1 MKAFSSKSKLLPLL
15 LLVLLIAG
23 VVITFGLIHNTL
35 QNIGGSLPAIGYV
48 LLFLPAII
56 SIGLYAIL
64 NNLQVKSAKLEAEI
78 AELKAA
84 FALLQQVKNQ
94 EQANA
99 TNQEE
104 TVDYDKLLSRLIPTL
119 PTDNLEKFGEALLS
133 NIARNYEIVQAVL
146 YTRDGDTNLFTFKA
160 GYAYFSESEPVTYS
174 EGETLSGQVAKNRQI
189 LNLDQVPENYITIL
203 SGLGKGSPK
212 HLLIAPIVSSDNN
225 SIGVFELAAFKPFDN
240 MQVELF
246 DRLGRKLGELLW
258 SSRPET
264 YLKHSAWT

>member
-23 VVITFGLIHNTL
+23 VVTTFGLIHNALHNT
-35 QNIGGSLPAIGYV
+35 GSNLPFLGYV

-56 SIGLYAIL
+56 GIGLYAIL
-64 NNLQVKSAKLEAEI
+64 SPLQAKAAKLEAEK

-84 FALLQQVKNQ
+84 FELLQQVETQ
-94 EQANA
+94 EQVNA
-99 TNQEE
+99 THQEE
-104 TVDYDKLLSRLIPTL
+104 KVDYDKLLSRIIPNL
-119 PTDNLEKFGEALLS
+119 PTDNLEKFGEALLA
-133 NIARNYEIVQAVL
+133 NIARNYEVVQAVL
-146 YTRDGDTNLFTFKA
+146 YTRDSDTNLFTFKA

-174 EGETLSGQVAKNRQI
+174 EGETLSGQVAKNQQI

-212 HLLIAPIVSSDNN
+212 HLLIAPIVSPDNN
-225 SIGVFELAAFKPFDN
+225 SIGVFELASFKPFDN
-240 MQVELF
+240 THVELF